1 MEEFIVLVEEEDE
14 ETIIFEDETGTIN
27 NNYKNA
33 INKPQINGVTL
44 EDNKSSEQL
53 HLQGEMKA
61 LTNIE
66 LEELLG
72 GI

>member
-1 MEEFIVLVEEEDE
+1 MEEVINLVEEDE
-14 ETIIFEDETGTIN
+14 ETIIFEDETGSIN
-27 NNYKNA
+27 NNYKTA

-44 EDNKSSEQL
+44 EDNKSSGQL